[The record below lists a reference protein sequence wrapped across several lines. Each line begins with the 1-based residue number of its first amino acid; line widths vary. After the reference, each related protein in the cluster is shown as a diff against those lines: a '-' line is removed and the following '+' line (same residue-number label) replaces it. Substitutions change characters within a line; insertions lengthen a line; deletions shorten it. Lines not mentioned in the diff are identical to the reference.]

1 MTDIALSLADLL
13 DDLRLVVDTVQTY
26 RRETGEPIPF
36 DEADAELAGQ
46 LHLHLLDYISFLEAQ
61 ESLEYD
67 RDRKVLAAGPRA
79 DGAIDAPPPFEQ
91 AVQQEFSRELV
102 GVPDE
107 GPSTGADD
115 PPADE
120 FDDDFDFVDEA
131 LEGESDFGFDS
142 VVEEE
147 SEVEADDP
155 SATDEVGDR
164 PEIGAASDQRFKND
178 AHSDA
183 TDNSMEQNMTTPT
196 DAARDR
202 YEWLDEIG
210 SGGVGTVYE
219 GRHVPLD
226 RRVAIKEISNVF
238 EVFADLDREDIVE
251 RFRRITR
258 TQAAISHPAVLQI
271 YDIETGAEYPYVVT
285 EYAPRSSLRRLIDGE
300 SDNPLRVALKYFIQI
315 LHGLNTAHQ
324 TGAVHGNIKP
334 ENVVLDASGNAKLCD
349 FGLSTLVDVNGLSNQ
364 VYVGVGDVSY
374 MAPEQFEDPNAATVH
389 TDIYSLGIMFYEML
403 TGKVPGRRSPMPSE
417 VHSEIPSKLDDI
429 FDQMSMDEPED
440 RYQSIHAIL
449 ADFYGNDE
457 IIDLLDRQSGVVFL
471 RDPLE
476 YGDARVVDD
485 DGEPVEI
492 PESRAEPQATGPV
505 ADEGPPAGMQA
516 SVVEE
521 APEPE
526 VQEAAAAEEP
536 EPEPTGGAE
545 PGPVG
550 EPEPVD
556 EPEPEPTGGAEPE
569 PVADAEPEP
578 VADAEPEPVADA
590 EPEPVADAEPEPV
603 ADAEPEPVADA
614 EPEPIGEPEPEPTG
628 GADEAMERAEQLAD
642 RADKSGGGVD
652 EATGGEPE
660 EPAGEPEPVEVADE
674 AFGDEAVDEAFG
686 EEAVDEAFGEEAV
699 DEAFGDEGIGAFDD
713 EPVDEEPVDMAAD
726 GGEMEDA
733 FEEAADGGEES
744 PEEVDEIE
752 DVEPVES
759 GDDFGGRE
767 SADQTRRRPEP
778 EPAEEA
784 SDESGDPGDVTSAGA
799 EESEVDDEEVDVDG
813 GDEEVLDKLDE
824 YGDMFE

>member
-13 DDLRLVVDTVQTY
+13 DDLRLVVGTVQKY
-26 RRETGEPIPF
+26 RRGTGEPIPF
-36 DEADAELAGQ
+36 DEADTELADE
-46 LHLHLLDYISFLEAQ
+46 LSLHLLDYISFLEAR
-61 ESLEYD
+61 ECLEYD
-67 RDRKVLAAGPRA
+67 RDREVLLAGPRA
-79 DGAIDAPPPFEQ
+79 DDAIDAPPPFER
-91 AVQQEFSRELV
+91 AVREEFSRELV
-102 GVPDE
+102 DVPDE
-107 GPSTGADD
+107 GPSAADD
-115 PPADE
+115 EPADD
-120 FDDDFDFVDEA
+120 FDDDFGFVDDA
-131 LEGESDFGFDS
+131 LDEESDFGFDS

-147 SEVEADDP
+147 SDP
-155 SATDEVGDR
+155 EIDR
-164 PEIGAASDQRFKND
+164 PEVPEASDDNPADD
-178 AHSDA
+178 ARSDA
-183 TDNSMEQNMTTPT
+183 TDNAMEPNMTTQT

-238 EVFADLDREDIVE
+238 EVFADLDRQDIVE

-258 TQAAISHPAVLQI
+258 TQAAISHPAILQV
-271 YDIETGAEYPYVVT
+271 YDIETAAEYPYVVT
-285 EYAPRSSLRRLIDGE
+285 EYAPRGSLRRLIDGE
-300 SDNPLRVALKYFIQI
+300 SDNHLRVALKYFIQI

-334 ENVVLDASGNAKLCD
+334 ENVVLDASGNAKLGD
-349 FGLSTLVDVNGLSNQ
+349 LGLSTLVDVNGLTNQ

-429 FDQMSMDEPED
+429 FDKMSMDEPED

-449 ADFYGNDE
+449 ADFYGDDE

-505 ADEGPPAGMQA
+505 AEEPPSGVQA
-516 SVVEE
+516 SSVVEE

-526 VQEAAAAEEP
+526 EAEPAGEPEPASEPVGGAEPEPAEEP
-536 EPEPTGGAE
+536 EPEPE
-545 PGPVG
+545 PAS
-550 EPEPVD
+550 EPQ
-556 EPEPEPTGGAEPE
+556 PEPEP
-569 PVADAEPEP
+569 DA
-578 VADAEPEPVADA
+578 
-590 EPEPVADAEPEPV
+590 
-603 ADAEPEPVADA
+603 
-614 EPEPIGEPEPEPTG
+614 

-642 RADKSGGGVD
+642 RADKSGGEVE
-652 EATGGEPE
+652 EAPASEPEPAEEPEPE
-660 EPAGEPEPVEVADE
+660 EPADQAFGEEAVDE
-674 AFGDEAVDEAFG
+674 AFGDEAVDDAFGEEAVDEAFG

-699 DEAFGDEGIGAFDD
+699 DEAFGDEGIDEGFDSEPAD
-713 EPVDEEPVDMAAD
+713 ETFDGEPSDEEAVEMAAD
-726 GGEMEDA
+726 GGEMQDA
-733 FEEAADGGEES
+733 FGEAADEIGEES
-744 PEEVDEIE
+744 LEEVDEIG
-752 DVEPVES
+752 
-759 GDDFGGRE
+759 GDE
-767 SADQTRRRPEP
+767 SAADTPRRPEP
-778 EPAEEA
+778 EPARESSEE
-784 SDESGDPGDVTSAGA
+784 SDDLGDVTSASA
-799 EESEVDDEEVDVDG
+799 EESEADDEDIDVDG
-813 GDEEVLDKLDE
+813 DDEEVLDKLDE